1 MRGFS
6 DLPKKETFLD
16 LIYCSSPL
24 EIRTSLDRTSTLV
37 LEVVEVCVLEFVLL
51 LQSVRCLILIVNVPA
66 LLTVPLLGLP
76 MNLLKVN
83 VRVADSN
90 GLVTVFL
97 TVLVTTLVVLLVV
110 FLTDGGI

>member
-37 LEVVEVCVLEFVLL
+37 LELIEVCVEEFVLL
-51 LQSVRCLILIVNVPA
+51 LQSVLRLA
-66 LLTVPLLGLP
+66 RPLNP
-76 MNLLKVN
+76 NTNANRSNLFLRRGISGV
-83 VRVADSN
+83 SFCN
-90 GLVTVFL
+90 GIDTVFL
-97 TVLVTTLVVLLVV
+97 TVLVTTLVVLLVI
-110 FLTDGGI
+110 FCTEGGI